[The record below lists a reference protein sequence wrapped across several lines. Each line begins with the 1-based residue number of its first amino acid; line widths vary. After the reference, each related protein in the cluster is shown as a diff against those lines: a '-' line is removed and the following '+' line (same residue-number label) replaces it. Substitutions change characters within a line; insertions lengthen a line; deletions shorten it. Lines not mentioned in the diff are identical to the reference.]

1 MTNWENIVSGKE
13 LITAK
18 NKRKNL
24 YIEARERKVAL
35 EELEEE
41 GWEYVKDYADSKFV
55 KVRKEKPF
63 YERFEDQIWLLFFQ
77 MGFKLLNRDANF
89 KILIS
94 HSRSM
99 FLQQMMKPY

>member
-41 GWEYVKDYADSKFV
+41 GSKIMLIQNSL
-55 KVRKEKPF
+55 RSEK
-63 YERFEDQIWLLFFQ
+63 
-77 MGFKLLNRDANF
+77 KN
-89 KILIS
+89 
-94 HSRSM
+94 RSM
-99 FLQQMMKPY
+99 NASKIKFGFYSSKWVLSF

>member
-63 YERFEDQIWLLFFQ
+63 YERF
-77 MGFKLLNRDANF
+77 
-89 KILIS
+89 
-94 HSRSM
+94 
-99 FLQQMMKPY
+99 